1 LAATRSPPLAIY
13 DIDPDEM
20 SVPDGGPQN
29 EIRHG
34 QYHLR

>member
-1 LAATRSPPLAIY
+1 MCSSPLAFY

-20 SVPDGGPQN
+20 SVPDDGTQN

-34 QYHLR
+34 QYHFC